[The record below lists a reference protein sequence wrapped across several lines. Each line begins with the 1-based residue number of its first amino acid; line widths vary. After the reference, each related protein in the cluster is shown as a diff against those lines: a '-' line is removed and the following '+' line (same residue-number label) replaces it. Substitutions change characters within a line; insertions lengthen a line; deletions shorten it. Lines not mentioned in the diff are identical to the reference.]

1 MGVTKSRQALYAVAY
16 SSEITALHCAT
27 NRNTSVPEKL
37 PKDEGDSL
45 WLKGQLR
52 TCGSASQR
60 CADYNVVLYYILL
73 VWDQ

>member
-52 TCGSASQR
+52 TYGSASQR
-60 CADYNVVLYYILL
+60 WPTDYNVLYYILL
-73 VWDQ
+73 L